1 MSPHTINQELQKP
14 MPAILALLLCLHAD
28 LPLTTIRQ
36 FSRIAL
42 ALLCMTG
49 RVTMRG
55 IARWTGTGGSYRTVQ
70 RFFTTALP
78 WAQMLWLF
86 FRQHLFH
93 ADDVYLLAG
102 DEVVVTKA
110 GKHTYGLDRFF
121 SSIYQ
126 HPVPGLAFFSLAL
139 VSTTERRAF
148 PIRLDQV
155 VRTEAE
161 KAASNAKATAKQT
174 QPAAPKRTPGRP
186 KGSTNKPKADVVL
199 SPELQRIQQ
208 WVQALLQLI
217 AGWLSLTYLV
227 LDGHFGNSAA
237 CHMAQQCGLQLISKL
252 RADAALYAPYDG
264 PYQGRGP
271 RRKYGAK
278 LDYAALPAKYLRE
291 TTVEGPIETRIY
303 QAELLHKEFPQPLNV
318 VIIEKRNRTTQK
330 RGHVILF
337 SSDRALPAA
346 TLIDY
351 YSLRF
356 QIEFT
361 FRDAKQYW
369 GLEDFMNVQSTAVTN
384 AANLA
389 LFMVNLAHV
398 LLRDLR
404 QGDSP
409 WSVIDLKA
417 YCRGA
422 TYVRETIKLLP
433 EPPDE
438 HIMAQIVHQVA
449 NLGRIHPTDAQLN
462 AA

>member
-1 MSPHTINQELQKP
+1 M
-14 MPAILALLLCLHAD
+14 
-28 LPLTTIRQ
+28 TTIRQ
-36 FSRIAL
+36 LSRITL

-55 IARWTGTGGSYRTVQ
+55 IARWTGAGGSYRTVQ
-70 RFFTTALP
+70 RFFTTAIP
-78 WAQMLWLF
+78 WAHVLWLF

-93 ADDVYLLAG
+93 TDDVYLLAG

-121 SSIYQ
+121 SSVYQ

-139 VSTTERRAF
+139 ISTTERRAF
-148 PIRLDQV
+148 PICLEQV

-161 KAASNAKATAKQT
+161 KAASKAKAAVKSTTAT
-174 QPAAPKRTPGRP
+174 PKRKPGRP
-186 KGSTNKPKADVVL
+186 KGSTNKPKANVPL
-199 SPELQRIQQ
+199 SPELQRIHTL
-208 WVQALLQLI
+208 VGDLLQRM
-217 AGWLSLTYLV
+217 AGWLPLTYLV

-237 CHMAQQCGLQLISKL
+237 CHMAQQCGLQLIAKL
-252 RADAALYAPYDG
+252 RSDAALYAPYDG

-291 TTVEGPIETRIY
+291 TTVEGPMETRIY
-303 QAELLHKEFPQPLNV
+303 QAELLHKEVGQPLNV

-337 SSDRALPAA
+337 SSDLALPAA

-369 GLEDFMNVQSTAVTN
+369 GLEDFMNVKGTAITN

-389 LFMVNLAHV
+389 LFMVNLTYV

-404 QGDSP
+404 QRDAP
-409 WSVIDLKA
+409 WSVLDLKA
-417 YCRGA
+417 YCRGS

-449 NLGRIHPTDAQLN
+449 NLGRIHPTDAHLD

>member
-1 MSPHTINQELQKP
+1 
-14 MPAILALLLCLHAD
+14 MPDILALLLCLHSC
-28 LPLTTIRQ
+28 LPMTTIRQ
-36 FSRIAL
+36 FTCIAL

-49 RVTMRG
+49 RVTMLG
-55 IARWTGTGGSYRTVQ
+55 IARWTGAGGSYRTVQ
-70 RFFTTALP
+70 RFFTTAIP
-78 WAQMLWLF
+78 WAQVLWMF
-86 FRQHLFH
+86 FRQHLFR

-102 DEVVVTKA
+102 DDVVVTKA

-148 PIRLDQV
+148 PIRLEQV
-155 VRTEAE
+155 VRTDAE
-161 KAASNAKATAKQT
+161 KAVSKAKATAKQT
-174 QPAAPKRTPGRP
+174 KAAAPKRKPGRP
-186 KGSTNKPKADVVL
+186 KGSTNKPKTDIAL
-199 SPELQRIQQ
+199 SPELQRIQTL
-208 WVQALLQLI
+208 VCEAVQLI
-217 AGWLSLTYLV
+217 AGWLPLTYLV
-227 LDGHFGNSAA
+227 LDGHFGNSGAF
-237 CHMAQQCGLQLISKL
+237 HVAQQCGLQLISKL
-252 RADAALYAPYDG
+252 RSDAALYAPYDG

-291 TTVEGPIETRIY
+291 TMMEGPIETRIY

-318 VIIEKRNRTTQK
+318 VIIEKHNRTTQK

-337 SSDRALPAA
+337 SSDRALPFAP
-346 TLIDY
+346 LIEY

-369 GLEDFMNVQSTAVTN
+369 GLEDFMNVKGTAVTN

-404 QGDSP
+404 QRDP
-409 WSVIDLKA
+409 QWSVLDLKA
-417 YCRGA
+417 YCRGS

-433 EPPDE
+433 APPDE
-438 HIMAQIVHQVA
+438 HIIAQIVHQVA
-449 NLGRIHPTDAQLN
+449 NLGRIHPTDAQLK

>member
-1 MSPHTINQELQKP
+1 
-14 MPAILALLLCLHAD
+14 MPDILALLLCLQ
-28 LPLTTIRQ
+28 PCVTMTTVRQ
-36 FSRIAL
+36 LSRIAV
-42 ALLCMTG
+42 ALLAMTG

-55 IARWTGTGGSYRTVQ
+55 IARWTGRGGSYRTVQ
-70 RFFTTALP
+70 RFFATAIP
-78 WAQMLWLF
+78 WAHVLWLF
-86 FRQHLFH
+86 FRQHLFQ

-110 GKHTYGLDRFF
+110 GKHTFGLDRFF
-121 SSIYQ
+121 SSLYQ

-155 VRTEAE
+155 VRTDAE
-161 KAASNAKATAKQT
+161 KAASKAKAAAKK
-174 QPAAPKRTPGRP
+174 PKAAAPKRKPGRP
-186 KGSTNKPKADVVL
+186 KGSTNKPKTDVTL
-199 SPELQRIQQ
+199 SPELQRIQML
-208 WVQALLQLI
+208 VCELLQLI
-217 AGWLSLTYLV
+217 AGWLPLTYLV

-252 RADAALYAPYDG
+252 RSDAALYEPYAG

-278 LDYAALPAKYLRE
+278 LDYAALPQQYLQH
-291 TTVEGPIETRIY
+291 TAVEGPLETRIY
-303 QAELLHKEFPQPLNV
+303 QAELLHKEFGQPLNV
-318 VIIEKRNRTTQK
+318 VIIEKLNRTTQK

-337 SSDRALPAA
+337 SSDLTLAYD
-346 TLIDY
+346 TLIEY

-369 GLEDFMNVQSTAVTN
+369 GLEDFMNVKGTAVTN

-389 LFMVNLAHV
+389 LFMVNLVYV
-398 LLRDLR
+398 LLRDVR
-404 QGDSP
+404 QHDP
-409 WSVIDLKA
+409 AWSVLDLKA
-417 YCRGA
+417 VCRGYR
-422 TYVRETIKLLP
+422 YVLETIKLLP
-433 EPPDE
+433 DQPDE
-438 HIMAQIVHQVA
+438 DILAQLLRQVA
-449 NLGRIHPTDAQLN
+449 NLGRIHPSDAQLN